1 MMRELVTKWSHSND
15 ATQRAL
21 KEAATDKI
29 KRRNKLPD
37 SVRKCQELASEC
49 GAVPDSIEYFACAT
63 IFEKQFNRVFRQ
75 HTNS

>member
-15 ATQRAL
+15 ATQQAL

-37 SVRKCQELASEC
+37 SVKKC
-49 GAVPDSIEYFACAT
+49 
-63 IFEKQFNRVFRQ
+63 
-75 HTNS
+75 